1 MNFIGD
7 ITVNAQISLRKG
19 NVPKDCFI
27 IKSLQPEMKI
37 IQSKENTGK
46 FILDTQ
52 GKVGRLKFRELSQL
66 EIRVWELSVQKWPFQ
81 AWAVEDQAG
90 RESVG
95 KRSEC

>member
-1 MNFIGD
+1 MVLEGNKGCNFRH
-7 ITVNAQISLRKG
+7 VE
-19 NVPKDCFI
+19 F
-27 IKSLQPEMKI
+27 E
-37 IQSKENTGK
+37 